1 MAIRSRPTPGTTFG
15 ATLGTLGG
23 STSFPLNDP
32 GFSFGGCMQV
42 ASTAARNAIPLANL
56 QNGMLVWVEATDTY
70 YKLAAAWAG
79 TFPTV
84 DGDWDVLIAG
94 SPGITG
100 SASPELIAYG
110 STITP
115 GALTANV
122 NFSRSNTTSIVNNE
136 QGYNLGVN
144 TTTTRYI
151 DPAGNDANNG
161 LTALTPWQTR
171 QHALDEMEA
180 YLPGSYQ
187 IIAANGTYSE
197 DFVPPYNSIGRA
209 IDSGGTIVDNIGD
222 EAVPANSVVA
232 GGSIYEND
240 LQGRGYS
247 GNMRFAGISFV
258 GDNSGDAITTSAG
271 ITYIRNCQFTQVD
284 ACGNANFNAL
294 VFFEPSTTGGT
305 ASNINQLA
313 QSEDGGLVYVGTSY
327 TITGLQEGLALS
339 GLKSTILFGD
349 NLTFNC
355 TGTGGGSN
363 SFIRAEGAI
372 GLGAQNTFVIDNAVT
387 PIQLSRSALIE
398 GGQDNQMDF
407 VNCTTVGDLRDN
419 ALFVTSEAGT
429 GSYTVSG
436 STPAT
441 RNFSLDGQS
450 AVLNELNS
458 TTGNREI
465 PMTWFTAPALAST
478 DYVLATDWR
487 YKTSDSVTLP
497 GRLLPST
504 SGWLTSQGISDICV
518 PIYIAQK
525 PEVFSRFTV
534 KYRLGNGATATDTY
548 TVYVNGTVTTMSG
561 VITNGTSVTVTVNP
575 QVLDV
580 GDEVS
585 IFVAAHATTTAEDIS
600 VAY

>member
-1 MAIRSRPTPGTTFG
+1 MSINIASNFELFASLPLDDRTVAADITTRDAITSGQRYEGLWCYVIDSDGGGTP
-15 ATLGTLGG
+15 ATY
-23 STSFPLNDP
+23 
-32 GFSFGGCMQV
+32 Q
-42 ASTAARNAIPLANL
+42 L
-56 QNGMLVWVEATDTY
+56 QNGVTN
-70 YKLAAAWAG
+70 
-79 TFPTV
+79 
-84 DGDWDVLIAG
+84 GDWVLIG
-94 SPGITG
+94 SGAGITG
-100 SASPELIAYG
+100 AGSAEAVAIWSSATNL
-110 STITP
+110 S
-115 GALTANV
+115 ANI
-122 NFSRSNTTSIVNNE
+122 NFARSNATGIVNNE
-136 QGYNLGVN
+136 QGFNLGVN

-151 DPAGNDANNG
+151 DPAGSDLNNG

-171 QHALDEMEA
+171 QHALNEMEA

-284 ACGNANFNAL
+284 ACGNANFTGL

-465 PMTWFTAPALAST
+465 PMPWFTAPPLAST

-487 YKTSDSVTLP
+487 YKSSSTITLP
-497 GRLLPST
+497 GAINPGIA
-504 SGWLTSQGISDICV
+504 GWLTDQGVSDICV
-518 PIYIAQK
+518 PIYVAQK
-525 PEVFSRFTV
+525 PEVYSRFTI
-534 KYRLGNGATATDTY
+534 KTRIANGPNGMTSVNDTY
-548 TVYVNGTVTTMSG
+548 TVYVNGVVTTMSG
-561 VITNGTSVTVTVNP
+561 AISDGTEVTVTINP
-575 QVLDV
+575 QVLEV

-585 IFVAAHATTTAEDIS
+585 IFVATDVNTLAEDIS
-600 VAY
+600 VSY

>member
-1 MAIRSRPTPGTTFG
+1 MSINIASNFELF
-15 ATLGTLGG
+15 AAL
-23 STSFPLNDP
+23 PLDDRT
-32 GFSFGGCMQV
+32 V
-42 ASTAARNAIPLANL
+42 AANIAARDAITSGQRYEGLWCYVVDSDGGGTPATYQL
-56 QNGMLVWVEATDTY
+56 QNGITN
-70 YKLAAAWAG
+70 
-79 TFPTV
+79 
-84 DGDWDVLIAG
+84 GDWVLIG
-94 SPGITG
+94 SGAGITG
-100 SASPELIAYG
+100 AGSAEAVAIWSSATNL
-110 STITP
+110 S
-115 GALTANV
+115 ANI
-122 NFSRSNTTSIVNNE
+122 NFARSNATGIVNNE
-136 QGYNLGVN
+136 QGFNLGVN

-151 DPAGNDANNG
+151 DPAGSDLNNG

-171 QHALDEMEA
+171 QHALNEMEA

-258 GDNSGDAITTSAG
+258 GDNSGDAISSSAG
-271 ITYIRNCQFTQVD
+271 VTYIRNCQFTQVD

-387 PIQLSRSALIE
+387 PIQLSRSGLLE

-465 PMTWFTAPALAST
+465 PMPWFTAPPLAST

-487 YKTSDSVTLP
+487 YKSSSTITLP
-497 GRLLPST
+497 GAINPGIA
-504 SGWLTSQGISDICV
+504 GWLTDQGVSDICV
-518 PIYIAQK
+518 PIYVAQK
-525 PEVFSRFTV
+525 PEVYSRFTI
-534 KYRLGNGATATDTY
+534 KTRIANGPNGMTSVNDTY
-548 TVYVNGTVTTMSG
+548 TVYVNGVVTTMSG
-561 VITNGTSVTVTVNP
+561 AISDGTEVTVTINP
-575 QVLDV
+575 QVLEV

-585 IFVAAHATTTAEDIS
+585 IFVATDVNTLAEDIS
-600 VAY
+600 VSY